1 MCVACTNEVH
11 LGNSLEICKAGQ
23 RYVCFGALFAV
34 VGGRRRKREQAS
46 VLLDSMHNNIPKHLM
61 YLLPLTTH
69 VLHLSDGCREEI
81 CSHSTCGKVN

>member
-1 MCVACTNEVH
+1 MWRVLTRYTWETVLKFVKLVRDTCV
-11 LGNSLEICKAGQ
+11 LGLSSPLLG
-23 RYVCFGALFAV
+23 
-34 VGGRRRKREQAS
+34 VGGGRGKQAS